1 MEGITMYQS
10 GTSQMPIRNRGC
22 SCGCCG
28 CECGT
33 LNRRFISRKEELD
46 SLKEYKEEIVRE
58 LAGVEERMLE
68 LDID

>member
-1 MEGITMYQS
+1 MCQP
-10 GTSQMPIRNRGC
+10 GTSRMPIRNRGC

-28 CECGT
+28 CGCGI
-33 LNRRFISRKEELD
+33 LNRRFITRNEELD

-68 LDID
+68 LDNE